1 MAENMLAWPNSGFSV
16 HAEVFVPPGDRKGLE
31 RLLYYCA
38 KPALSPMKLSYSP
51 KKSLVVYRS
60 EAKNGLALP
69 LSFEPVEFLRRWGLL
84 IPPPRKNLLRY
95 YGALGPNSKLRP
107 LLVAAAS
114 RGAAKARLRARV
126 DGVKEEV
133 SASLRSWA
141 ACLSRVFEVDPLVC
155 PRCGET
161 MVAVA
166 AILKDAEVTR
176 ILEYLGLPA
185 EFPTAKPARTK
196 LAEVMLGPPGDE
208 CQLDPRTDLY
218 EAVDVPPADD
228 FHAA

>member
-1 MAENMLAWPNSGFSV
+1 MA
-16 HAEVFVPPGDRKGLE
+16 K
-31 RLLYYCA
+31 
-38 KPALSPMKLSYSP
+38 
-51 KKSLVVYRS
+51 
-60 EAKNGLALP
+60 
-69 LSFEPVEFLRRWGLL
+69 
-84 IPPPRKNLLRY
+84 
-95 YGALGPNSKLRP
+95 
-107 LLVAAAS
+107 AS

-155 PRCGET
+155 PQCGER

-166 AILKDAEVTR
+166 AILKDSEVTR
-176 ILEYLGLPA
+176 ILECLGLPT
-185 EFPTAKPARTK
+185 EFPKTKPARTK
-196 LAEVMLGPPGDE
+196 LAEVMLGPPGPDRALGDE

-218 EAVDVPPADD
+218 EAVDPPADD

>member
-1 MAENMLAWPNSGFSV
+1 M
-16 HAEVFVPPGDRKGLE
+16 
-31 RLLYYCA
+31 
-38 KPALSPMKLSYSP
+38 
-51 KKSLVVYRS
+51 
-60 EAKNGLALP
+60 
-69 LSFEPVEFLRRWGLL
+69 
-84 IPPPRKNLLRY
+84 
-95 YGALGPNSKLRP
+95 
-107 LLVAAAS
+107 AAAS

-228 FHAA
+228 FHAASANGSEQHRTT